1 MSSYRRRSYNISN
14 KSERKTS
21 SSALKGNGLLTDN
34 GLESTSVE
42 HLVSSNETELRV
54 NNSTFQDTSAAAT
67 LLVYKKLDGQ
77 GEELGDD
84 SAADS
89 ALCETAQTNIEYI
102 DKEPG
107 KCSEDL
113 VSDFQQRMSENESK
127 QQEEPDEWYEDGN
140 VDPVTSNKPLL
151 KVEEDTDNHQESLK
165 LSGSDNEEAD
175 GKESALE
182 DNSNNVSTPEVKMK
196 LDLDQLEEG
205 NSYTE
210 REIYETQ
217 LVQLQQQLVETMIK
231 EQETSKLHNYTYI
244 RTRILLILSIMYC
257 FCFWK
262 VLQQNE
268 VSA

>member
-77 GEELGDD
+77 GE
-84 SAADS
+84 DS

-175 GKESALE
+175 RKESASE
-182 DNSNNVSTPEVKMK
+182 DNSNNVSTPEVKTK

-231 EQETSKLHNYTYI
+231 EQETSKLYNYTYI
-244 RTRILLILSIMYC
+244 RTRILSILFIMYC